1 MSKNLE
7 VELKS
12 ILVPPEVMKQNTVG
26 ICSLPNIDG
35 SYRVEYNRILM
46 VPIFHKD
53 ILEKH

>member
-12 ILVPPEVMKQNTVG
+12 ILGPPEVIKQNTVG

-35 SYRVEYNRILM
+35 SYSVEYKRILM